1 MGFLFLCVSDR
12 AVAIARALQART
24 WAERFYDPPY
34 AVVED
39 SGGYRETPGGKA
51 ETVSRQGTSYGD
63 VPTSRAL
70 VAGSHRRSPVRHAAP
85 GQLSARTD
93 P

>member
-24 WAERFYDPPY
+24 WTEQFYDPPH

-39 SGGYRETPGGKA
+39 SVGSRETRGGKA
-51 ETVSRQGTSYGD
+51 ETFT
-63 VPTSRAL
+63 P
-70 VAGSHRRSPVRHAAP
+70 
-85 GQLSARTD
+85 
-93 P
+93 

>member
-24 WAERFYDPPY
+24 WTEPSYDPPH

-39 SGGYRETPGGKA
+39 SGGDRETLGGRA
-51 ETVSRQGTSYGD
+51 ETFIS
-63 VPTSRAL
+63 
-70 VAGSHRRSPVRHAAP
+70 
-85 GQLSARTD
+85 
-93 P
+93 